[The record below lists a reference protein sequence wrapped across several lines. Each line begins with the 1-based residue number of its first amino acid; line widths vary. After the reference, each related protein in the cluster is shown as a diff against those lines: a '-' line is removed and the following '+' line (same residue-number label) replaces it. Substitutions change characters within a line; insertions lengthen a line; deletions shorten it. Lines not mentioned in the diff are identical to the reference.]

1 MIIFDYFVY
10 RFIALF
16 RGRKVNAGDMGVGGF
31 ITLFCLNV
39 YSILDSI
46 FEVSKQSTD
55 IYRYILLI
63 IVGVSLTVSLW
74 YYNRKGRY
82 ERIYSRFCKER
93 RIQKILGWIAI
104 IAYVLLTFYFMGN
117 H

>member
-16 RGRKVNAGDMGVGGF
+16 RGRKGNAGDASVGLF
-31 ITLFCLNV
+31 VIMFNFNILTLYDV
-39 YSILDSI
+39 I
-46 FEVSKQSTD
+46 FGYESRGETG
-55 IYRYILLI
+55 RYLYLAMIA
-63 IVGVSLTVSLW
+63 VSLVVSLW

-104 IAYVLLTFYFMGN
+104 IAYVILTFYFKGN